1 MPPTMVEVKLEDVLV
16 RIDSWLEQIEN
27 GLTDLKISQVE
38 IKGEIKAL
46 DEKLSG
52 QVKALDEKFSGQV
65 KALDEKLSGQVK
77 ALDEKLSGQVKTLD
91 EKVTGIGKRLDNQE
105 FLNRGILAALIV
117 ALIAG
122 AAKLFGWLPTS

>member
-1 MPPTMVEVKLEDVLV
+1 MPNPTVEIKLEDILV
-16 RIDSWLEQIEN
+16 GIQKDLKDIRED
-27 GLTDLKISQVE
+27 LTDLKVSQVE

-52 QVKALDEKFSGQV
+52 QVKN
-65 KALDEKLSGQVK
+65 LDEKLSGQ
-77 ALDEKLSGQVKTLD
+77 GKTLD
-91 EKVTGIGKRLDNQE
+91 EKVTGIGKRLENQE

-122 AAKLFGWLPTS
+122 AAKLFGWLPIS